1 MPSDDSETRTERD
14 LRDIKNEM
22 LGLLTT
28 LEELAA
34 DLEARR
40 EIYDYQR
47 EEASEKVEKLQ
58 DLALELEDS
67 ADG

>member
-1 MPSDDSETRTERD
+1 MTTDETRTERD

-47 EEASEKVEKLQ
+47 EEAPEKVEKLQ
-58 DLALELEDS
+58 DLALELEERT
-67 ADG
+67 DG